1 LNWTETTVDA
11 PQLADGAQARLRFHF
26 TSDVGVVADGIH
38 VDDSVL
44 SCTPIVCNWHLLYLS
59 ITLKN

>member
-1 LNWTETTVDA
+1 MDA